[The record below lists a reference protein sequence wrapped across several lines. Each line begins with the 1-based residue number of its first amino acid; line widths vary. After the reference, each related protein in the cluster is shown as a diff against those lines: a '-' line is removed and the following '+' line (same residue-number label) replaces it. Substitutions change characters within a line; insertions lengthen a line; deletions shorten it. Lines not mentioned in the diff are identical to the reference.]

1 MCLFFSL
8 RRARATSELFPK
20 RLGNNR
26 NTLAI
31 CQVSDELVELIGAV
45 DEVGVFDDF
54 AKYEGI
60 FPWRPYYAD

>member
-1 MCLFFSL
+1 
-8 RRARATSELFPK
+8 
-20 RLGNNR
+20 
-26 NTLAI
+26 LAI

-60 FPWRPYYAD
+60 FAWRHITLISVTPNGVI

>member
-1 MCLFFSL
+1 
-8 RRARATSELFPK
+8 
-20 RLGNNR
+20 
-26 NTLAI
+26 LAI

-60 FPWRPYYAD
+60 FAWRPISSAFIDLPISPK